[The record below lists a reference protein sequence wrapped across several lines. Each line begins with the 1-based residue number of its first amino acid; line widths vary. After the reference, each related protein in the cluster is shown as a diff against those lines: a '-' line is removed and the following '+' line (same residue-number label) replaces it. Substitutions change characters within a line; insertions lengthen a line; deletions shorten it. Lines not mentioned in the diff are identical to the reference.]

1 VAGATYSVN
10 IELNQEGL
18 QKQLTDLKTN
28 IQGLGKLTSKNAGA
42 SREELKTI
50 TAENNLLN
58 SNATV
63 LGRALRLKKSSVDI
77 SNQEVRSAEAIKLIQ
92 DGEFKQAKELISASR
107 LENTLSKNKLIMEEK
122 TAKVAGKQVDTEMEM
137 LRAKHRNFAVR
148 DRLEKLAKAGV
159 NVDQARLK
167 YGELNT
173 AQGAKDFD
181 HAKKLVSE
189 LSLQLKPME
198 RKLRLQQK
206 INAEAAKEA
215 NRIKRLK
222 QMSSP
227 IRGNALTDVGS
238 PAWNDRVSRLRG
250 DTSPVRGT
258 ASMRGSPAWLEAR
271 SSRNRMA
278 TQSALISGAF
288 PLLFGQGPVTA
299 AAGALGGGLG
309 AKFGGQMGGFAGGL
323 AATAAVS
330 SIQEMIAGI
339 SDLGKALD
347 PVNGDLDALISSMG
361 KSNTARG
368 AELKRIEALSGKQ
381 AALEAATKD
390 MAKVIG
396 DDGVRALR
404 KFSEVGVDFTNSLQR
419 LWLKLQATLAKGV
432 EKFTTFTG
440 ADIKSEFDAFAMD
453 NPGDSRIIAMKNNMQ
468 RIENITQNKYSDE
481 FKEFRTNKMGGNMG
495 ALFGEV
501 NKEGIAE
508 VNRLLKD
515 QGRIMA
521 EILTLRAQEKAE
533 SHYKDAKLEL
543 ETHLKSLDDEHILE
557 KRILE
562 LRRDGLNPAT
572 AKQIALI
579 EKKARE
585 TDKVVQASINVLTTE
600 IASLEAKKELQPV
613 EEARLLLLQEQLKTL
628 REMMALE
635 EGTLDAISA
644 RIEEREREKEMLDL
658 NLQITEQIRDTIKE
672 GIVDG
677 IYSAIEGSK
686 TLGEV
691 LSQVLDNLAKQ
702 ILQSGVNKLFASWGG
717 GGGGGKDKG
726 TNLVDIYSMGQ
737 GLNIPFMAAGGSV
750 TGGSPY
756 VVGEKGPEL
765 FVPGSSGSIVPNSE
779 IGGSM
784 VINVD
789 ASGSSVEGDANKS
802 RELGQLIGAAVQA
815 EIGRQQRPGGMLY

>member
-1 VAGATYSVN
+1 
-10 IELNQEGL
+10 
-18 QKQLTDLKTN
+18 
-28 IQGLGKLTSKNAGA
+28 
-42 SREELKTI
+42 
-50 TAENNLLN
+50 
-58 SNATV
+58 
-63 LGRALRLKKSSVDI
+63 
-77 SNQEVRSAEAIKLIQ
+77 
-92 DGEFKQAKELISASR
+92 
-107 LENTLSKNKLIMEEK
+107 
-122 TAKVAGKQVDTEMEM
+122 
-137 LRAKHRNFAVR
+137 
-148 DRLEKLAKAGV
+148 
-159 NVDQARLK
+159 
-167 YGELNT
+167 
-173 AQGAKDFD
+173 
-181 HAKKLVSE
+181 
-189 LSLQLKPME
+189 
-198 RKLRLQQK
+198 
-206 INAEAAKEA
+206 
-215 NRIKRLK
+215 
-222 QMSSP
+222 
-227 IRGNALTDVGS
+227 
-238 PAWNDRVSRLRG
+238 
-250 DTSPVRGT
+250 
-258 ASMRGSPAWLEAR
+258 
-271 SSRNRMA
+271 
-278 TQSALISGAF
+278 
-288 PLLFGQGPVTA
+288 
-299 AAGALGGGLG
+299 
-309 AKFGGQMGGFAGGL
+309 
-323 AATAAVS
+323 
-330 SIQEMIAGI
+330 
-339 SDLGKALD
+339 
-347 PVNGDLDALISSMG
+347 
-361 KSNTARG
+361 
-368 AELKRIEALSGKQ
+368 
-381 AALEAATKD
+381 
-390 MAKVIG
+390 
-396 DDGVRALR
+396 
-404 KFSEVGVDFTNSLQR
+404 
-419 LWLKLQATLAKGV
+419 
-432 EKFTTFTG
+432 
-440 ADIKSEFDAFAMD
+440 
-453 NPGDSRIIAMKNNMQ
+453 
-468 RIENITQNKYSDE
+468 
-481 FKEFRTNKMGGNMG
+481 
-495 ALFGEV
+495 
-501 NKEGIAE
+501 
-508 VNRLLKD
+508 
-515 QGRIMA
+515 MA

-533 SHYKDAKLEL
+533 SHYKDAKLDL
-543 ETHLKSLDDEHILE
+543 EKHLKSLDDEHILE